1 MVENLVAGS
10 EAAPKSVR
18 VAMVTNIPA
27 PYRVPMYELLA
38 ATDGID
44 LKLFFCSGR
53 EPDRDW
59 DVDPLRVPHAFLH
72 ERVLTWRERFIHFNP
87 DVWSRLR
94 GFQPDVVITTGFNP
108 THLLAWMFARKM
120 RAHHVAMTDGTAMS
134 EAKLTWLHRWIRR
147 AVYRRTQA
155 FVGASEGSF
164 ALYRQYDV
172 AEASTFKSHLCA
184 NNDAFAVHA
193 DGSADAA
200 RDFDFIFCG
209 RFVAG
214 KLPLFAIEVAVA
226 TARRLGRRTRLLLVG
241 SGPLDARMRR
251 EAELQR
257 DLVDA
262 HFAGFALQAQLPGHY
277 RRARVLLF
285 PTSGDTW
292 GVVANEACA
301 AGTVVFVSPQAGV
314 AGDLVRDTENGRV
327 LPLNAAV
334 WAEAAVALLSDANAW
349 RAMSA
354 RSLESVRPYTYA
366 NAAWGLAA
374 AVHHAVGG
382 SRPLAAVPV
391 RQTHRV
397 VLVQRRMTHYR
408 VPLFESMRALLARR
422 GIGLDVVFGDPTP
435 EEILKRDGGVLP
447 WGRYVRCRYGLGG
460 KLCLQWAWPIVR
472 GADLVIVTQENRLL
486 LNYFLEACRITVPL
500 AVWGHGRNFQSTVPN
515 GLRER
520 LKRLRVPRADWWFAY
535 TQTSVDVVA
544 GLGFARERITVVNNA
559 VDTSA
564 LRSDLRS
571 LADTDPNETR
581 RGLGLD
587 SGPVGLVLGS
597 LHADKGI
604 PFILD
609 AARHIRRSVPGFQ
622 LLIVGDGP
630 DRRLV
635 EAAARDEAFIRY
647 AGPLTGR
654 DKARCLR
661 AATVMMNPFAVGL
674 VVLDGF
680 AAGVPIVV
688 TDGLGHGPEFSYLEH
703 GVNCVIAPAEPLA
716 YAADVIALLRD
727 DARRAALARSG
738 SEVAREFTLDHMAE
752 RFCAGIAQCL
762 SQRELRRIGAAA

>member
-120 RAHHVAMTDGTAMS
+120 RVRHVAMTDGTAMS

-334 WAEAAVALLSDANAW
+334 WGEAAAALLSDANAW

-564 LRSDLRS
+564 LRS

-674 VVLDGF
+674 VVLEAF

-688 TDGLGHGPEFSYLEH
+688 ADGLGHGPEFSYLEH

-738 SEVAREFTLDHMAE
+738 AEVAREFTLDHMAE